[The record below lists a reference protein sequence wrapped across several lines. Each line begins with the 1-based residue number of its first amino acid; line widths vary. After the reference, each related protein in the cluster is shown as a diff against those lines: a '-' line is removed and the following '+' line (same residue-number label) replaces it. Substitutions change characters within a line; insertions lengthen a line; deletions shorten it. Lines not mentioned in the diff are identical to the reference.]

1 MDTLTSGHLGRK
13 WENYIQTCDMNN
25 VYIEISGLTDEQM
38 RQKKPRKEVS
48 ELRQLV
54 WFMMVAAQ
62 GERVCDICRE
72 YNYHRST
79 IEYALRKFDV
89 TKIELVNENFDKKRR
104 AFIAKQVSEIQ

>member
-1 MDTLTSGHLGRK
+1 MDTQTSGRLGRK
-13 WENYIQTCDMNN
+13 WENYIPICNMNN

-54 WFMMVAAQ
+54 WFMMVVQ

-72 YNYHRST
+72 FDFHRST
-79 IEYALRKFDV
+79 VEYAISKFD
-89 TKIELVNENFDKKRR
+89 TSEIELVNEKFDKKRR